1 MRHQHIVKNL
11 NISELADNFQ
21 KQKEDQV
28 KEELLRLQNDRA
40 EEQTTPM
47 HRSISNNTQM
57 KSNFDSGTFDYVS
70 EQVWHAKMKQT

>member
-28 KEELLRLQNDRA
+28 KEELLRL
-40 EEQTTPM
+40 
-47 HRSISNNTQM
+47 
-57 KSNFDSGTFDYVS
+57 
-70 EQVWHAKMKQT
+70 